1 MNHSHNE
8 SKVKQ
13 ATVNGGT
20 SHWNSVGNIS
30 KKIREKYIFLY
41 ERRVIF
47 MSIEKFILNVA
58 THYHANLI
66 DIHNALHALGLRSDE
81 QAEEFNKKHVMKL
94 VNMYKRRG
102 YDITKK

>member
-1 MNHSHNE
+1 MIRSWVLGDEAHENR
-8 SKVKQ
+8 
-13 ATVNGGT
+13 NGVLLFIFVCRENRT
-20 SHWNSVGNIS
+20 S
-30 KKIREKYIFLY
+30 FY
-41 ERRVIF
+41 ERTVIF
-47 MSIEKFILNVA
+47 MSIEKIILNVA

-81 QAEEFNKKHVMKL
+81 QAEEFNKKHVMDL